1 VSHGKNSTLRQLW
14 RVELQRLADTIGLQI
29 RVCHFP
35 PATSKWRRW
44 RRSVPRGGSRCR
56 PLASAAVS
64 FAPRIT
70 VVGSANID
78 LVARCERLPRPGET
92 VTDAVL
98 ERIPGGK
105 GANQA
110 VAAARL
116 GARVRF
122 VGRVGRDDL
131 VLRSLEREGVDTSGV
146 VREEGESGVALIL
159 VDASGEN
166 VIVVAPG
173 ANRRL
178 MPDEVRVGEA
188 DAVICQLEI
197 PMAAVAVAAGGA
209 RFFCLNAA
217 PARGPLEFEPDLL
230 VVNRY
235 EYEVVGPYGGLVA
248 LTLGAEGAVLL
259 EGGEVVARANPPRVD
274 AVDGTAAGDAFC
286 AALVVSLLEG
296 RGRGEALSRACV
308 AGALAAS
315 RSGAQPSLPTAAE
328 IDAVLAAAG

>member
-1 VSHGKNSTLRQLW
+1 M
-14 RVELQRLADTIGLQI
+14 
-29 RVCHFP
+29 
-35 PATSKWRRW
+35 PA
-44 RRSVPRGGSRCR
+44 
-56 PLASAAVS
+56 
-64 FAPRIT
+64 RIT
-70 VVGSANID
+70 VVGSANVD
-78 LVARCERLPRPGET
+78 HVARCERLPRPGET
-92 VTDAVL
+92 LTDATF
-98 ERIPGGK
+98 ERLPGGK

-131 VLRSLEREGVDTSGV
+131 PLQSLIEAGVDVSGV
-146 VREEGESGVALIL
+146 VRDDGETGVALIL
-159 VDASGEN
+159 VDREGEN
-166 VIVVAPG
+166 VIVVAPE

-178 MPDEVRVGEA
+178 TPEDVDVGDA
-188 DAVICQLEI
+188 DAVVCQLEI
-197 PMAAVAVAAGGA
+197 PLEAVRAARSQA

-217 PARGPLEFEPDLL
+217 PARDWDPAHPLDPEPDLI

-235 EYEVVGPYGGLVA
+235 EYEWIEPGGALVA

-259 EGGEVVARANPPRVD
+259 ERGQEVARARPPSVT

-296 RGRGEALSRACV
+296 RERGAALERACA

-315 RSGAQPSLPTAAE
+315 RPGAQPSLGTAE
-328 IDAVLAAAG
+328 EVDALLKG

>member
-1 VSHGKNSTLRQLW
+1 MKVNRLRDPQ
-14 RVELQRLADTIGLQI
+14 
-29 RVCHFP
+29 
-35 PATSKWRRW
+35 
-44 RRSVPRGGSRCR
+44 RGGVGGLGSGF
-56 PLASAAVS
+56 VS
-64 FAPRIT
+64 SAPRIT

-92 VTDAVL
+92 LTDAVF

-116 GARVRF
+116 GAQVRF
-122 VGRVGRDDL
+122 VGRVGRDNL
-131 VLRSLEREGVDTSGV
+131 VLRSLEREGIDVSGV
-146 VREEGESGVALIL
+146 VRDRGESGVALIL
-159 VDASGEN
+159 VEAGGEN

-178 MPDEVRVGEA
+178 QRDEVEVGEA
-188 DAVICQLEI
+188 DAVMCQLEI
-197 PMAAVAVAAGGA
+197 PDEAISAAAAGA

-217 PARGPLEFEPDLL
+217 PARSGLAFSPDLL

-235 EYEVVGPYGGLVA
+235 EYEVVGPYAGLVA
-248 LTLGAEGAVLL
+248 LTLGADGAVLL
-259 EGGEVVARANPPRVD
+259 EGGQEVARARPPEIE

-286 AALVVSLLEG
+286 AALVLALLEG
-296 RGRGEALSRACV
+296 RERDTALARACA

-315 RSGAQPSLPTAAE
+315 RPGAQTSLPTASE
-328 IDAVLAAAG
+328 VDALVP

>member
-1 VSHGKNSTLRQLW
+1 MWLTV
-14 RVELQRLADTIGLQI
+14 V
-29 RVCHFP
+29 
-35 PATSKWRRW
+35 
-44 RRSVPRGGSRCR
+44 SVPDV
-56 PLASAAVS
+56 P
-64 FAPRIT
+64 PRIT

-78 LVARCERLPRPGET
+78 HVARCERLPRPGET
-92 VTDAVL
+92 LTDAVF
-98 ERIPGGK
+98 ERVPGGK

-116 GARVRF
+116 GAQVRF
-122 VGRVGRDDL
+122 VGRIGRDDL
-131 VLRSLEREGVDTSGV
+131 VLRSLEREGIDTSAV
-146 VREEGESGVALIL
+146 ARDDGETGVALIL

-178 MPDEVRVGEA
+178 APEDVEVGEA

-197 PMAAVAVAAGGA
+197 PLEVVAAAAAQA

-217 PARGPLEFEPDLL
+217 PARGPLELEADLL

-235 EYEVVGPYGGLVA
+235 EYEQVVPSAGLIA

-259 EGGEVVARANPPRVD
+259 EGGQEIARATPPAVD

-296 RGRGEALSRACV
+296 RERGPALERACV

-315 RSGAQPSLPTAAE
+315 RAGAQPSLPTAAE
-328 IDAVLAAAG
+328 VDALLR

>member
-1 VSHGKNSTLRQLW
+1 MSS
-14 RVELQRLADTIGLQI
+14 
-29 RVCHFP
+29 
-35 PATSKWRRW
+35 
-44 RRSVPRGGSRCR
+44 
-56 PLASAAVS
+56 
-64 FAPRIT
+64 APRIT

-92 VTDAVL
+92 VADAEF
-98 ERIPGGK
+98 ERVPGGK

-122 VGRVGRDDL
+122 VGRIGRDDL
-131 VLRSLEREGVDTSGV
+131 VLRSLEQEGVDVSGV
-146 VREEGESGVALIL
+146 IRDDGASGVALIL

-178 MPDEVRVGEA
+178 EAREVDVGEA
-188 DAVICQLEI
+188 DAVISQLEI
-197 PMAAVAVAAGGA
+197 PTEVVAAAAAQA

-217 PARGPLEFEPDLL
+217 PARGPLELEPDLL
-230 VVNRY
+230 VVNQY
-235 EYEVVGPYGGLVA
+235 EYERVGASQGLVA

-259 EGGEVVARANPPRVD
+259 EHGEEVARAQPPRIE
-274 AVDGTAAGDAFC
+274 AMDGTAAGDAFC

-296 RGRGEALSRACV
+296 SDRSDALARACV

-315 RSGAQPSLPTAAE
+315 RPGAQPSLPTASE
-328 IDAVLAAAG
+328 VDAALAA

>member
-1 VSHGKNSTLRQLW
+1 M
-14 RVELQRLADTIGLQI
+14 
-29 RVCHFP
+29 
-35 PATSKWRRW
+35 
-44 RRSVPRGGSRCR
+44 
-56 PLASAAVS
+56 
-64 FAPRIT
+64 
-70 VVGSANID
+70 VGSANTD

-92 VTDAVL
+92 VTDADF
-98 ERIPGGK
+98 ERVPGGK

-122 VGRVGRDDL
+122 VGRIGTDDL
-131 VLRSLEREGVDTSGV
+131 VLRSLEREGIDTSGV
-146 VREEGESGVALIL
+146 VRDDGEGGVAMIL
-159 VDASGEN
+159 VEASGEN

-178 MPDEVRVGEA
+178 SPDEVDIGEA
-188 DAVICQLEI
+188 DAVMSQLEI
-197 PMAAVAVAAGGA
+197 PRDVVRAVAARS

-217 PARGPLEFEPDLL
+217 PATGWLEPELEPDLL

-235 EYEVVGPYGGLVA
+235 EYELVGSRAGLVA

-259 EGGEVVARANPPRVD
+259 QGDREVARAKPPQVQ

-286 AALVVSLLEG
+286 AALVVALLEG
-296 RGRGEALSRACV
+296 REQAQSLARACA

-315 RSGAQPSLPTAAE
+315 RPGAQPSLPTAAE
-328 IDAVLAAAG
+328 VDEALAGARAGRHLGSRSHSKVAERGRQKR